1 MKCNLSNTNNISISR
16 TQFYIGLSVAVLTL
30 VGINLF
36 ENTGEMVLAQAD
48 NTNFTSTSTSND
60 NSNTTLAMDQQ
71 QESSSLHPQV
81 ILIMEEVG
89 KIINQRV
96 IEVHPHPVI
105 ESTFVANQ
113 TIFGDIQARNLGTYW
128 ATLYTNGTTHGEGHG
143 ISTTSDGEMITW
155 TAEGVGNANPEG
167 DVRFGGS
174 LFFNTSSEGE
184 LSDLNNKVAF
194 FDYEVDSDGNTSDSV
209 WEIR

>member
-1 MKCNLSNTNNISISR
+1 LKLNKSKTSKITRSKA
-16 TQFYIGLSVAVLTL
+16 QFYVGLSVAVLTF

-36 ENTGEMVLAQAD
+36 ENNGITVFAQTD
-48 NTNFTSTSTSND
+48 NTNFTSTIND

-71 QESSSLHPQV
+71 QDSVSLHPQV
-81 ILIMEEVG
+81 VLIMEEEG
-89 KIINQRV
+89 KITNQRV
-96 IEVHPHPVI
+96 LEVHPYPVI

-113 TIFGDIQARNLGTYW
+113 TIFGDIQAHNLGTYW
-128 ATLYTNGTTHGEGHG
+128 ATIYPNGSLHGEGHG
-143 ISTTSDGEMITW
+143 ISTTIDGEMVTW

-167 DVRFGGS
+167 DVRFEGS

-194 FDYEVDSDGNTSDSV
+194 FDYEVDSEGNTSDSV

>member
-1 MKCNLSNTNNISISR
+1 MKCNLLKTGKMTPSKTE
-16 TQFYIGLSVAVLTL
+16 FYIGLSVAISTF

-36 ENTGEMVLAQAD
+36 ENIVDPVFAQTD
-48 NTNFTSTSTSND
+48 NTNFTSTSN
-60 NSNTTLAMDQQ
+60 NINNTTIATDQQ
-71 QESSSLHPQV
+71 QDTSSLHPQV
-81 ILIMEEVG
+81 VLIMEEEG
-89 KIINQRV
+89 KITNQRV
-96 IEVHPHPVI
+96 LEVHPYPVI

-113 TIFGDIQARNLGTYW
+113 TIFGDIQAHNLGTYW
-128 ATLYTNGTTHGEGHG
+128 ATIYPNGSLHGEGHG
-143 ISTTSDGEMITW
+143 ISTTTEGEMVIW

-167 DVRFGGS
+167 DVRFEGS

-194 FDYEVDSDGNTSDSV
+194 FDYEVDSEGNTSDSV